1 MVIVQL
7 IGGLGN
13 QMFQYAAGRALAL
26 HHRTA
31 LKLDISAFASYPLRT
46 YRLHHLRIHEDFATP
61 QEVAAVQAGGCS
73 HLARWIW
80 KVRRRLGHVP
90 YYAQP
95 VYRERERQA
104 HVFDPHLVRARRDVY
119 LIGYW
124 QSEKYFAAI
133 ADLIREEFQLR
144 EEPSA
149 TSRELA
155 QRIQDCQAVSLH
167 VRRGDYVTNPRTHQV
182 HGVCSLEYYAR
193 CIAYI
198 AQRVEHPTFFVF
210 SDDPDW
216 ARAHI
221 RPGHPTVYVTHNGAA
236 RDYEDLWLMSQ
247 CKHHILANSSFSW
260 WGAWL
265 CRNPDKIVLA
275 PQRWFNDLSI
285 DTRDLLPEHWL
296 RL

>member
-61 QEVAAVQAGGCS
+61 QEVAAVQAGGWNRFTR
-73 HLARWIW
+73 LLWRIQR
-80 KVRRRLGHVP
+80 KVRVLR
-90 YYAQP
+90 YYQETIFREQQLW
-95 VYRERERQA
+95 VYDSNILRTRK
-104 HVFDPHLVRARRDVY
+104 DVY
-119 LIGYW
+119 LVGSW

-155 QRIQDCQAVSLH
+155 EHMRTCQAVSLH
-167 VRRGDYVTNPRTHQV
+167 VRRGDYVTNPRTYQI

-193 CIAYI
+193 SITYI
-198 AQRVEHPTFFVF
+198 AQHVERPTFFVF

-275 PQRWFNDLSI
+275 PREWLRDPNVC
-285 DTRDLLPEHWL
+285 TRDLLPTGWMQI
-296 RL
+296 